1 MTRAGVAY
9 LGMLGIRI
17 ILQPLKKTI
26 VWKYIACS
34 LKGLCVRCLRHIA
47 FNLLHVTIKTY
58 SGVQNNE
65 TRK

>member
-1 MTRAGVAY
+1 MMRAGDSY

-34 LKGLCVRCLRHIA
+34 LKGLCVRCLRHVA